1 MTFKAPD
8 KLPYDAWFD
17 ENPLKDSK
25 YIDTPTYASSNMDLK
40 MLIDLDKKEL
50 EIIVRQL
57 WKSRKSEADV
67 KEVYDKMEVYLNICN
82 CQQQQ

>member
-25 YIDTPTYASSNMDLK
+25 YIDTPTYASSNISVHQK
-40 MLIDLDKKEL
+40 M
-50 EIIVRQL
+50 
-57 WKSRKSEADV
+57 
-67 KEVYDKMEVYLNICN
+67 Y
-82 CQQQQ
+82 